1 MAYRALNRHQNA
13 YRSIFKEFNSTQN
26 LLSTTNNDFDN
37 FGRKKVLIWTI
48 LALNQAK
55 SLSAR

>member
-1 MAYRALNRHQNA
+1 MLLW
-13 YRSIFKEFNSTQN
+13 SIFKELNSTQN

-55 SLSAR
+55 SLSVVDRRF